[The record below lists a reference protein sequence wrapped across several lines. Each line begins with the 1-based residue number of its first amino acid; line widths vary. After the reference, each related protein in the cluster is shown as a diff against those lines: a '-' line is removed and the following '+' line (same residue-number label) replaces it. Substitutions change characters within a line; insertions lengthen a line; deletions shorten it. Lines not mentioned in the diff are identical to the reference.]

1 MDQDFTLTTAP
12 QRTKRIIS
20 LDIIRGFFLAVIL
33 INHIEMYPNLF
44 DLFTGRGRLLVSA
57 AEGFFFM
64 SGLLVGMVY
73 RRRLAY
79 GMKFI
84 FKKMWKRAAELYLGS
99 VFLTLLFTAAAIY
112 LSHPHIKDG
121 LYPIIDWPGIFK
133 NTFLM
138 RYGFGWADF
147 LDRFAIMMLL
157 APFGF
162 YLLAKGKWWLMLA
175 ISIAAWA
182 LPGSGFTINWQII
195 FGLGMIIGYHWHSLN
210 ARFSA
215 LRPAV
220 QSRIRHWLVYITV
233 VTFALSYASVYILS
247 LLNQKFL
254 TLPAGWQ
261 HFTLHWNSANAF
273 VWQFSEKWTV
283 GPLRVILFLIWFSVL
298 FMLVERYSRAI
309 NRATKNVFMLLGQ
322 NSLYVYIAHAFI
334 VFVFKYFIVAGH
346 PLMYN
351 FVVTA
356 AALACLIGVTYPYN
370 RWQQHRAEARAKQKT
385 ADQASRHGGQ
395 LKQGFAE
402 S

>member
-1 MDQDFTLTTAP
+1 MDQDFTLTTQP
-12 QRTKRIIS
+12 SKRIIS
-20 LDIIRGFFLAVIL
+20 LDVLRGFFLAVIL
-33 INHIEMYPNLF
+33 VNHIEMYPNLF

-121 LYPIIDWPGIFK
+121 LYPVIDWPEIFK
-133 NTFLM
+133 NTLLM
-138 RYGFGWADF
+138 RYGYGWADF

-175 ISIAAWA
+175 ISVAAWA
-182 LPGSGFTINWQII
+182 VPGSGFTINWQVI
-195 FGLGMIIGYHWHSLN
+195 FGLGMLIGYHWHELKHRLVSLK
-210 ARFSA
+210 
-215 LRPAV
+215 PAT
-220 QSRIRHWLVYITV
+220 QRKLKLTV
-233 VTFALSYASVYILS
+233 IYVTAISFLLSYASVYILS
-247 LLNQKFL
+247 LLNQR
-254 TLPAGWQ
+254 LPNLPLAAQ
-261 HFTLHWNSANAF
+261 QFTLDWNTANAF
-273 VWQFSEKWTV
+273 VWRFAEKWTV
-283 GPLRVILFLIWFSVL
+283 GPLRVVLFLFWFAAL
-298 FMLVERYSRAI
+298 FMLVEKYGPAI
-309 NRATKNVFMLLGQ
+309 NKYTKNTLVLLGQ
-322 NSLYVYIAHAFI
+322 NSLFVYIAHAFI
-334 VFVFKYFIVAGH
+334 VFIFKYFIQPGH
-346 PLMYN
+346 PLFYN

-356 AALACLIGVTYPYN
+356 AALACLIGVTQLYHL
-370 RWQQHRAEARAKQKT
+370 RQQDRKKAKARQPGTHKQT
-385 ADQASRHGGQ
+385 QPLNQS
-395 LKQGFAE
+395 LAE